1 MAETPITDDDAR
13 ALRATWFAY
22 LDTIEPLRA
31 PLHAYGLRLTGSVW
45 DAEDLVQDTL
55 LKGFAMIGRGDLHGP
70 GSPVAN
76 ARAYLFRTATNLWVD
91 AERRRARERAI
102 LAEPQAEAT
111 PVGAEDLRAAGEAL
125 FAAASPQARAAVV
138 LKEVFG
144 FSLEEIADQLRTT
157 PGAVKAALG
166 RGRAGLQAAG
176 PPETEAGPS
185 RELIDRFV
193 DAFRTHDAAQITAML
208 TEACDIHVPGVGGGR
223 GRRGGWV
230 DISAEDHA
238 SRLEPANIHGEWVL
252 LFLEDR
258 PAGRSLTDVVRL
270 TGADGLV
277 ARIVDYYFCPDTLT
291 VIGAELS
298 LPVADAGYHQG
309 ADVLPRMIATTTL
322 PWSEGLKPR

>member
-1 MAETPITDDDAR
+1 
-13 ALRATWFAY
+13 
-22 LDTIEPLRA
+22 
-31 PLHAYGLRLTGSVW
+31 
-45 DAEDLVQDTL
+45 
-55 LKGFAMIGRGDLHGP
+55 
-70 GSPVAN
+70 
-76 ARAYLFRTATNLWVD
+76 
-91 AERRRARERAI
+91 
-102 LAEPQAEAT
+102 
-111 PVGAEDLRAAGEAL
+111 
-125 FAAASPQARAAVV
+125 
-138 LKEVFG
+138 
-144 FSLEEIADQLRTT
+144 
-157 PGAVKAALG
+157 
-166 RGRAGLQAAG
+166 
-176 PPETEAGPS
+176 
-185 RELIDRFV
+185 
-193 DAFRTHDAAQITAML
+193 ML